1 MFFFLSLVLSFDAFL
16 FEEEEEE
23 ELVVGVVFFPFS
35 VRDFVERAKNTPR
48 SKTFRTEEEEE
59 VGTVRVSRVPVL
71 ARQAATAKLDSLRVR
86 SSDSRLSTLI
96 LQEELHFVRSAVEKQ
111 TFDPGLW
118 SALCAMCTHQ
128 CLFFFFW

>member
-59 VGTVRVSRVPVL
+59 EEE
-71 ARQAATAKLDSLRVR
+71 
-86 SSDSRLSTLI
+86 
-96 LQEELHFVRSAVEKQ
+96 EELLRNALKLPKASRRLVGVPESANIVFLLLLLQ
-111 TFDPGLW
+111 NP
-118 SALCAMCTHQ
+118 
-128 CLFFFFW
+128 LFLLSRRVVV

>member
-59 VGTVRVSRVPVL
+59 EEEE
-71 ARQAATAKLDSLRVR
+71 
-86 SSDSRLSTLI
+86 
-96 LQEELHFVRSAVEKQ
+96 EELLRNALKLPKASRRLVGVPESANIVFLLLLLQ
-111 TFDPGLW
+111 NP
-118 SALCAMCTHQ
+118 
-128 CLFFFFW
+128 LFLLSRRVVV